1 MWLLKTRPGVVGVY
15 TFYGRRRAA
24 VRYKPVI
31 IEDYARLHWA
41 TPAKGLSIMQGM
53 CDATMQLARQR

>member
-1 MWLLKTRPGVVGVY
+1 MWSLKTRPGVVGVY

-31 IEDYARLHWA
+31 IEDYARLH
-41 TPAKGLSIMQGM
+41 
-53 CDATMQLARQR
+53 